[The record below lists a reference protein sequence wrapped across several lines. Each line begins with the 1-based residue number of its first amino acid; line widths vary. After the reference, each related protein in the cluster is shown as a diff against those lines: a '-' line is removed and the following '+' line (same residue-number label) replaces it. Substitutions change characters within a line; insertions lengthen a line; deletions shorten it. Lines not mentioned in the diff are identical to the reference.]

1 MKISEVKS
9 RWENFWFAEKPIEG
23 IAIFRILIG
32 FLALMS
38 FSQDALLM
46 QDLWGPY
53 AIQSVQTGM
62 ENYSFP
68 VLNLF
73 QYMNLTEG
81 LLVVIVGIQMLAL
94 LSFTVGFKT
103 RISTIVAFILLVSFN
118 QRNINMLSSADLLLR
133 ILFMYMLF
141 APSGNAYSI
150 DAFLAKLK
158 GKPLKRNHA
167 NWVHRLIQIQIA
179 VVYVS
184 TVIAKAKGETW
195 LDGSAVYYATRLAD
209 LTRFPVPFILDW
221 RWSIM
226 LITWTTLIIELALG
240 TIIFI
245 DEWRK
250 PIIIF
255 GIIFH
260 LGIEYMMSI
269 PTFEWLMI
277 VGLIAMFKIEDY
289 RVFDGYL
296 KDKILAKV
304 HKMKDESKLK
314 AILLKAAA

>member
-1 MKISEVKS
+1 
-9 RWENFWFAEKPIEG
+9 
-23 IAIFRILIG
+23 
-32 FLALMS
+32 
-38 FSQDALLM
+38 
-46 QDLWGPY
+46 
-53 AIQSVQTGM
+53 M

-81 LLVVIVGIQMLAL
+81 LLVIIVGIQMLAL
-94 LSFTVGFKT
+94 LSFTIGFKT
-103 RISTIVAFILLVSFN
+103 KISTIVAFILLVSFN

-133 ILFMYMLF
+133 ILFMFMLF
-141 APSGNAYSI
+141 APSGNAYSL
-150 DAFLAKLK
+150 DSFLAKLK

-195 LDGSAVYYATRLAD
+195 LDGSAVYYATRLVD

-221 RWSIM
+221 KWSVM

-289 RVFDGYL
+289 RLFDRYL
-296 KDKILAKV
+296 KEKILAKV

>member
-1 MKISEVKS
+1 MKISEVKT
-9 RWENFWFAEKPIEG
+9 RWNNFWYAEKPVEG

-32 FLALMS
+32 TLALITFTLDSLQMS
-38 FSQDALLM
+38 
-46 QDLWGPY
+46 DLWGPN
-53 AIQSVQTGM
+53 AIQSVKTGM
-62 ENYSFP
+62 DNFSFP
-68 VLNLF
+68 VLNIF
-73 QYMNLTEG
+73 QHMNLTENL
-81 LLVVIVGIQMLAL
+81 LLVFIVFQFIAL
-94 LSFTVGFKT
+94 ICFILGYKT
-103 RISTIVAFILLVSFN
+103 RIASFIVFILLVSFQ

-133 ILFMYMLF
+133 ILIMYMVF
-141 APSGNAYSI
+141 APSGNSYSI

-158 GKPLKRNHA
+158 GKPLKRNYA

-179 VVYVS
+179 VVYIS
-184 TVIAKAKGETW
+184 TVIAKAKGHTW

-226 LITWTTLIIELALG
+226 LITWGTLVIELALG

-255 GIIFH
+255 GIVFH

-289 RVFDGYL
+289 RKFDSFL
-296 KDKILAKV
+296 KRKLLDFTKTMDGNS
-304 HKMKDESKLK
+304 KMKAFVLK
-314 AILLKAAA
+314 AIA